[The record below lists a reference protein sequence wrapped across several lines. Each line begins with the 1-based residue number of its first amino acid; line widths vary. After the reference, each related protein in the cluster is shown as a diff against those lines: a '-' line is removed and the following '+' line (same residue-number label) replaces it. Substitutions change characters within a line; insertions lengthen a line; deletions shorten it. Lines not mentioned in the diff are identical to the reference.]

1 MYVNDR
7 LHKRKREDEAI
18 KNIRSSTERLNITN
32 VPLFQILTSLETGT
46 TTESNKATEES
57 IEDEFLEEL
66 SIHTRGACLPN
77 L

>member
-1 MYVNDR
+1 M
-7 LHKRKREDEAI
+7 HKRKREDEAT

-66 SIHTRGACLPN
+66 SIHTRGTCLPN

>member
-1 MYVNDR
+1 M
-7 LHKRKREDEAI
+7 HKRKREDEAI

-32 VPLFQILTSLETGT
+32 VLLFPILTSLETGT

-57 IEDEFLEEL
+57 IEDEYLEEL
-66 SIHTRGACLPN
+66 SIHTRGTCLPN

>member
-32 VPLFQILTSLETGT
+32 VLLFPILTSLETGT

-57 IEDEFLEEL
+57 IEDEYLEEL
-66 SIHTRGACLPN
+66 SIHTRGTCLPN

>member
-66 SIHTRGACLPN
+66 SIHTRGTCLPN

>member
-32 VPLFQILTSLETGT
+32 VLLFPILTSLETGT

-57 IEDEFLEEL
+57 IEDEYLEEL
-66 SIHTRGACLPN
+66 SIHTRGTCLPD

>member
-66 SIHTRGACLPN
+66 SIHTRGTCLPN
-77 L
+77 F

>member
-32 VPLFQILTSLETGT
+32 VLLFPILTSLETGT

-57 IEDEFLEEL
+57 IEDEYLEEL
-66 SIHTRGACLPN
+66 SNHTRGTCLPN